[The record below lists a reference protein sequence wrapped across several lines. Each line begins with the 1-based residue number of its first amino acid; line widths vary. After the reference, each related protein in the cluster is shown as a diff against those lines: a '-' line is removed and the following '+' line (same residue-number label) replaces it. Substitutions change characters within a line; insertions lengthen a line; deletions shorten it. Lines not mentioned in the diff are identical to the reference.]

1 MTVNRMTEARF
12 NALGTWGRAAG
23 TRLELKNVTQMSAE
37 NERILGTTFQVVA
50 IQQYRFVVLVRDK
63 HRRFQAIEVS
73 PLFRTNRL
81 AELALETRLQELS
94 EFTDI
99 EVPMAEKTI
108 PGVQLFEQLEKV
120 TNLNPMFKNLRDSP
134 NPSAARQ
141 MLEELES
148 WVKDKDGNLVR
159 DFQTTGF
166 DGRIWEIY
174 LFAALTELD
183 FEIDHTHQRPDFCL
197 SKDNQKIFIEAVTA
211 NATNNQQVDIKG
223 APPPPPDNFWSYME
237 NEMPK
242 KFGSPL
248 YTKMKKK
255 YWEDKHVAGHPLILA
270 IADFHAQS
278 SMTWSH
284 TAISIYLYGKGV
296 EVRIDSE
303 GSKYGVEK
311 DVKSHGKDGKPIG
324 NFFDQPNAEHISH
337 VMFSNAG
344 TQAKFNRMGVL
355 AGFGNP
361 RVKLIRRGGF
371 NDPSPGVFD
380 PIIFEVDVEDPDYTE
395 KWADEIEIYHNPR
408 ALNPISDEIFPEVTN
423 FRLENGELIWRG
435 PSQRVLFSQTQSV
448 VYKDS

>member
-1 MTVNRMTEARF
+1 MPVSRMTEARF
-12 NALGTWGRAAG
+12 NALGSWCRAAG
-23 TRLELKNVTQMSAE
+23 TRSALKNATHMSAD
-37 NERILGTTFQVVA
+37 NEQILGATFLVIA
-50 IQQYRFVVLVRDK
+50 IQQYRFVILTRDE
-63 HRRFQAIEVS
+63 HRRFQAFEVS

-81 AELALETRLQELS
+81 AELALESRLQELS
-94 EFTDI
+94 GSTDI

-108 PGVQLFEQLEKV
+108 PGVQLFELLEKV
-120 TNLNPMFKNLRDSP
+120 TNLNPMFENLRDSL

-141 MLEELES
+141 MLEEIEP
-148 WVKDKDGNLVR
+148 WIKDKDGNLVR

-183 FEIDHTHQRPDFCL
+183 FKIDHTHQRPDFCL

-211 NATNNQQVDIKG
+211 NATDNKQVDIKG
-223 APPPPPDNFWSYME
+223 TSPPPPDDFWNYME

-248 YTKMKKK
+248 YSKMKMR
-255 YWEDKHVAGHPLILA
+255 YWEDEHVAGHPLILA

-296 EVRIDSE
+296 EVRFDSE
-303 GSKYGVEK
+303 GNKYGVEK
-311 DVKSHGKDGKPIG
+311 DVESHGKDDKPIV
-324 NFFDQPNAEHISH
+324 NFFDQPNAEHISAI
-337 VMFSNAG
+337 MFSNAG

-355 AGFGNP
+355 AGFGDP
-361 RVKLIRRGGF
+361 KVKLIRRGGL
-371 NDPSPGVFD
+371 NDPSPGAFD

-395 KWADEIEIYHNPR
+395 QWADEIEIYHNPK
-408 ALNPISDEIFPEVTN
+408 ALNPILDDLFPEVTN

-435 PSQRVLFSQTQSV
+435 PSPRVLFSQTRSV
-448 VYKDS
+448 AYKDS